1 MIGLLAFLRGGIIPS
16 STFAFEL
23 ALTCHEFM
31 LAYSHAQHQK
41 KYRAPLNDSKCLR
54 ESVFC
59 VQQSSWTVIKSLQ
72 HAAVLKPLVLLIC
85 PQEKCRYPC
94 AAVDLFCNLCRHQAF
109 DERDNV
115 LVHDPSD
122 LRSRRVVLPLRA
134 DMWCCDTQTFISA
147 TLFHLICMDLFS
159 ANLHSFIFWDNY
171 PFHPFWR
178 QSAQWMRFT
187 MILWVFDFLP
197 NVWS

>member
-1 MIGLLAFLRGGIIPS
+1 MLNIRRSIVPLCMTLNAWKRVYSVCSNQADLWSSLYSKQQYWNLWCCLSAPRKSVCILA
-16 STFAFEL
+16 
-23 ALTCHEFM
+23 
-31 LAYSHAQHQK
+31 
-41 KYRAPLNDSKCLR
+41 
-54 ESVFC
+54 
-59 VQQSSWTVIKSLQ
+59 QQ
-72 HAAVLKPLVLLIC
+72 LIF
-85 PQEKCRYPC
+85 
-94 AAVDLFCNLCRHQAF
+94 FCNLCRHQAF

-147 TLFHLICMDLFS
+147 TLFHLICMNLFS
-159 ANLHSFIFWDNY
+159 ANLHSFIFWDNH
-171 PFHPFWR
+171 PFHPFRR
-178 QSAQWMRFT
+178 QSAQWMWFT